1 MIKELVFVTLIFTIT
16 STRFLEEEQLDFS
29 VKVDFQGF
37 NQCLQQ
43 NKLENEDNIQIVD
56 YIKTK
61 EYVDASLLAFA
72 QLKKGNQIVKKCNKF
87 LPSMNSLTKIVNAA
101 CTSSWT
107 KKPSSGYAILESFLG
122 NTESNPIVISF
133 KSDSSGSNKPNVINV
148 DNRTYKPC
156 KKATSGYA

>member
-1 MIKELVFVTLIFTIT
+1 M
-16 STRFLEEEQLDFS
+16 DFS

-56 YIKTK
+56 Y
-61 EYVDASLLAFA
+61 
-72 QLKKGNQIVKKCNKF
+72 
-87 LPSMNSLTKIVNAA
+87 
-101 CTSSWT
+101 
-107 KKPSSGYAILESFLG
+107 KPSSGYAILESFLV